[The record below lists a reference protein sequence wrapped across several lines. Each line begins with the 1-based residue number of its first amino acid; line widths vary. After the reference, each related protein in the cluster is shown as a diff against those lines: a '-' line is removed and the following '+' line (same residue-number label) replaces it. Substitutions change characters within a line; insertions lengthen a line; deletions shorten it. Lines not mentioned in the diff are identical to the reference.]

1 MTLLAESWTVQEA
14 ALAAAVKENGLEVS
28 PESPLVSLSRQ
39 DGARSARA
47 PALSAEQRRALSAV
61 CRPAL
66 GLGVL
71 LSPPHGLDLV
81 WFFDG
86 GKPED
91 PLVRYQID
99 AGGEHH
105 FREVGE
111 EALLDAIRACL
122 HLQTPAAAGEF
133 TLAMSAG
140 EFQTIIG
147 LTDANREQSLR
158 SLLDRLPD
166 PERTFTVAEVWGAL
180 TNARSS
186 GDRRWLTPVV
196 QALAPFDFTINEEA
210 CAGGLEALARR
221 GVLEPQADEW
231 RLTDTGRVLCAA
243 LATPIGY
250 AALHGRWAERS
261 GPARREHV
269 AALRTLESLWL
280 LTFQDLDSPR
290 PSIELRP
297 VSGEEADLAFSER
310 VFEWRRTA
318 RTIAPGS
325 TATEGERRCSA
336 CGVTIDAGAR
346 FCSQCGAP
354 VLKVE
359 QSRKTGSTEP
369 IPKVSAA
376 ERRCPKCSKV
386 VPANKKFCTVD
397 GTRVL

>member
-14 ALAAAVKENGLEVS
+14 ALAAAVKENGIEVS

-66 GLGVL
+66 GLGIL

-86 GKPED
+86 GKPGD
-91 PLVRYQID
+91 PLVRYRID
-99 AGGEHH
+99 AGGEHD
-105 FREVGE
+105 FREFE
-111 EALLDAIRACL
+111 EEPLLDAIRACL
-122 HLQTPAAAGEF
+122 HLETPAAAGEF

-140 EFQTIIG
+140 EFQTLVG
-147 LTDANREQSLR
+147 LADANREQSLR

-180 TNARSS
+180 TSARSS
-186 GDRRWLTPVV
+186 GDRRWLTTVV
-196 QALAPFDFTINEEA
+196 QALTPFDFTINEET
-210 CAGGLEALARR
+210 CARGLEALARR
-221 GVLEPQADEW
+221 GFLEAQSDEW
-231 RLTDTGRVLCAA
+231 RLTETGRVLCAA
-243 LATPIGY
+243 LAAPIAY
-250 AALHGRWAERS
+250 AALHGRWAESS
-261 GPARREHV
+261 GTARQEHV

-280 LTFQDLDSPR
+280 MSFQRVDSASPT
-290 PSIELRP
+290 IELRP

-318 RTIAPGS
+318 RSVATAPKVPAGGRS
-325 TATEGERRCSA
+325 CSA
-336 CGVTIDAGAR
+336 CGAIIDAEAR
-346 FCSQCGAP
+346 FCSRCGAP
-354 VLKVE
+354 VLKG
-359 QSRKTGSTEP
+359 KTESARS

-376 ERRCPKCSKV
+376 ERRCPKCGGV

-397 GTRVL
+397 GTRVP